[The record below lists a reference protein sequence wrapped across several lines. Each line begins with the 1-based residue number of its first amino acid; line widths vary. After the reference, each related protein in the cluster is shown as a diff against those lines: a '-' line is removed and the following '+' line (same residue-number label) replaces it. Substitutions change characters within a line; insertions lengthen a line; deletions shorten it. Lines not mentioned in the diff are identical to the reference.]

1 MRKIFSL
8 VLVLLVFLKIS
19 SQNNNDLIIDS
30 AQKNNLRQSFS
41 IGWSNP
47 INSTLSLFNGDSK
60 ERIGILVDYQSF
72 ISKSNFYRIH
82 TKFSPSNQDNIFTLN
97 NFLISI
103 EKGRFLINN
112 EKLNLG
118 HGNGPYLRCNIY
130 RGQAVSGAKAVWSA
144 DYYGIGWEYSMFLDY
159 KINEKIYLNV
169 IANLN
174 LGFHQDY
181 YLNGSLRQE
190 YWNLKMANQ
199 QLMSIAIK
207 KYL

>member
-1 MRKIFSL
+1 MSKIFLLGSIF
-8 VLVLLVFLKIS
+8 LVFLKIN
-19 SQNNNDLIIDS
+19 SQNNNDLITDS
-30 AQKNNLRQSFS
+30 IERNDLRQSYTV
-41 IGWSNP
+41 GWSNP
-47 INSTLSLFNGDSK
+47 LTSTLSLFDQNSK
-60 ERIGILVDYQSF
+60 EKIGILVNYQF
-72 ISKSNFYRIH
+72 FVSKNNFYRIH

-130 RGQAVSGAKAVWSA
+130 RGQAVSGAKVIWSA
-144 DYYGIGWEYSMFLDY
+144 DYYGIGWEYFMFFDY
-159 KINEKIYLNV
+159 FINDDIHLNI

-174 LGFHQDY
+174 LGLHQNYD
-181 YLNGSLRQE
+181 LSGNLRQE
-190 YWNLKMANQ
+190 YWSLKMANQ
-199 QLMSIAIK
+199 QLISIGIK

>member
-72 ISKSNFYRIH
+72 ISKNNFYRIH